1 MLQGRRWVSGW
12 AVEQSEKNGREEEEE
27 GEDFGRLEGWQIRV
41 LRSDRKN
48 AMDDEASFFKVAERR
63 FGG

>member
-1 MLQGRRWVSGW
+1 MSGW
-12 AVEQSEKNGREEEEE
+12 AVEQSEKNGREEED
-27 GEDFGRLEGWQIRV
+27 GEDLGRLEDWEIRV
-41 LRSDRKN
+41 LRRDRKN